1 MEAPLI
7 QVPDGTITTPLG
19 FLAGAVHAGIKYPE
33 PDRLDFAF
41 LYSERPCAV
50 AGVFTQSAFRG
61 PPVVISERN
70 IANGRAQA
78 IIANSGISNS
88 LFGEKGVQAGE
99 EMAQLA
105 AKRLGIDAS
114 DVVVASTGVTG
125 WRLPVER
132 MREAAPRIELSR
144 NGGESFARAIMTTDT
159 VHKQA
164 CVSFEVNGTTYTVGG
179 CAKGV
184 GMIEP
189 NMATMLAFMT
199 TDAPV
204 AIEALRTAVRQTAD
218 VSLNML
224 VVDGDTSPNDTL
236 VLLANGAAGGEEI
249 GIGSPALPLLTAAV
263 QHVAISLTRQL
274 ARDGEGA
281 SKLIEITVEGAASG
295 DDARRAAKTI
305 ARSPLVKTA
314 MYGNDPNWGRILV
327 ALGYSGARAEEP
339 RTSLWLQD
347 TEVFIRGTAV
357 DFDNV
362 ALSAALAVDTVSMRL
377 DLGLGSGNATAYT
390 CDLTPDYIRI
400 NSEYTT

>member
-1 MEAPLI
+1 MI
-7 QVPDGTITTPLG
+7 DVPDGTITTPLG
-19 FLAGAVHAGIKYPE
+19 FVAGAVHAGIKYPE
-33 PDRLDFAF
+33 PDRLDFA
-41 LYSERPCAV
+41 LLCSARPCTAS
-50 AGVFTQSAFRG
+50 GVFTQSAFAG
-61 PPVVISERN
+61 PPVKITRRN
-70 IANGRAQA
+70 LGNGRAQA
-78 IIANSGISNS
+78 IVVNSGISNS
-88 LFGEKGVQAGE
+88 LFGEEGMLRGE

-105 AKRLGIDAS
+105 AERLGVDAA
-114 DVVVASTGVTG
+114 DVIVASTGVTG

-132 MREAAPRIELSR
+132 MRDAAPAIQLARD
-144 NGGESFARAIMTTDT
+144 GGESFARAIMTTDL

-164 CVSFEVNGTTYTVGG
+164 CVRFEANGTTYTVGG

-204 AIEALRTAVRQTAD
+204 EVDALRALVRETAD

-224 VVDGDTSPNDTL
+224 VVDGDTSPNDTF

-249 GIGSPALPLLTAAV
+249 GARSPELPLLKAAV
-263 QHVAISLTRQL
+263 ERVAISLTKQL

-281 SKLIEITVEGAASG
+281 SKLIEITVEGAASD

-327 ALGYSGARAEEP
+327 AIGYSGARAEEA
-339 RTSLWLQD
+339 RTSLWLQE
-347 TEVFIRGTAV
+347 TEVFIAGTAV
-357 DFDNV
+357 GYDEA
-362 ALSAALAVDTVSMRL
+362 ALSAALAGDTVHMRV
-377 DLGLGSGNATAYT
+377 DLGLGNASATAYT
-390 CDLTPDYIRI
+390 C
-400 NSEYTT
+400 

>member
-1 MEAPLI
+1 
-7 QVPDGTITTPLG
+7 
-19 FLAGAVHAGIKYPE
+19 
-33 PDRLDFAF
+33 
-41 LYSERPCAV
+41 
-50 AGVFTQSAFRG
+50 
-61 PPVVISERN
+61 
-70 IANGRAQA
+70 
-78 IIANSGISNS
+78 
-88 LFGEKGVQAGE
+88 
-99 EMAQLA
+99 
-105 AKRLGIDAS
+105 
-114 DVVVASTGVTG
+114 
-125 WRLPVER
+125 
-132 MREAAPRIELSR
+132 
-144 NGGESFARAIMTTDT
+144 
-159 VHKQA
+159 
-164 CVSFEVNGTTYTVGG
+164 
-179 CAKGV
+179 
-184 GMIEP
+184 
-189 NMATMLAFMT
+189 MLAFMT

-204 AIEALRTAVRQTAD
+204 AVEAIRPLVRETAD
-218 VSLNML
+218 ASLNML
-224 VVDGDTSPNDTL
+224 VIDGDTSPNDTL

>member
-1 MEAPLI
+1 MEASVI
-7 QVPDGTITTPLG
+7 DVPDGTITTPLG
-19 FLAGAVHAGIKYPE
+19 FVAGAVHAGIKYPE
-33 PDRLDFAF
+33 PERLDFA
-41 LYSERPCAV
+41 LLLSEGPCTA
-50 AGVFTQSAFRG
+50 AGVFTQSAFAG
-61 PPVVISERN
+61 PPVKITRRN
-70 IANGRAQA
+70 IADGRASA

-88 LFGEKGVQAGE
+88 LFGEEGLRRGE

-105 AKRLGIDAS
+105 AERLGVDAA
-114 DVVVASTGVTG
+114 DVIVASTGVTG

-144 NGGESFARAIMTTDT
+144 DGGDSFARAIMTTDL

-164 CVSFEVNGTTYTVGG
+164 CARFEANGVPYSVGG

-204 AIEALRTAVRQTAD
+204 EVDTLRALVRETAD

-224 VVDGDTSPNDTL
+224 VVDGDTSPNDTF
-236 VLLANGAAGGEEI
+236 VLLANGAAGGNKI
-249 GIGSPALPLLTAAV
+249 NVGSPALGLLRAAL

-281 SKLIEITVEGAASG
+281 SKLIEVTVEGAASK
-295 DDARRAAKTI
+295 DDAQRAAKTI

-327 ALGYSGARAEEP
+327 AIGYSGARAEEA
-339 RTSLWLQD
+339 RTSLWLQE
-347 TEVFIRGTAV
+347 TEVFIRGAAV
-357 DFDNV
+357 DYDERG
-362 ALSAALAVDTVSMRL
+362 LSSALASDTVRMRI
-377 DLGLGSGNATAYT
+377 DLGLGTASATAYT
-390 CDLTPDYIRI
+390 CDLTPEYVRI

>member
-7 QVPDGTITTPLG
+7 EVPDGTITTPIG
-19 FLAGAVHAGIKYPE
+19 FVAGATHAGIKYPE
-33 PDRLDFAF
+33 PDRVDLTM
-41 LYSERPCAV
+41 LYSERPCAA
-50 AGVFTQSAFRG
+50 AGVFTQSSFRG
-61 PPVVISERN
+61 PPVIISERN

-88 LFGEKGVQAGE
+88 LFGEEGMRHGE
-99 EMAQLA
+99 EMARVA
-105 AKRLGIDAS
+105 AERLGVDAQ

-132 MREAAPRIELSR
+132 MREAAPRVELSR
-144 NGGESFARAIMTTDT
+144 EGGGSFARAIMTTDT
-159 VHKQA
+159 FAKQA
-164 CVSFEVNGTTYTVGG
+164 CVRFEANGRTYAVAG
-179 CAKGV
+179 CAKGS

-204 AIEALRTAVRQTAD
+204 AAD
-218 VSLNML
+218 VLRPLLRDVADASLNML

-249 GIGSPALPLLTAAV
+249 GAGSPALPLFAAAV
-263 QHVAISLTRQL
+263 RHVAVGLTRQL

-281 SKLIEITVEGAASG
+281 SKVIEIRVEGAASY

-327 ALGYSGARAEEP
+327 ALGYSGARAEEA

-347 TEVFIRGTAV
+347 TEVFIRGAAV
-357 DFDNV
+357 AFDKE
-362 ALSAALAVDTVSMRL
+362 ALSAALATDHVLMRL
-377 DLGLGSGNATAYT
+377 DLGLDDAGATAYG
-390 CDLTPDYIRI
+390 CDLTPEYVHI
-400 NSEYTT
+400 NADYTT